1 MWAPDR
7 PNGGDRRAADGLNPA
22 AAPASRIGGGGTM
35 WRISDPELQ
44 RRRRRVLEEASRRG
58 AAAFVAYSPTS
69 IFYLTN
75 FHFIPTERPIAL
87 VLEESGRCGLL
98 VPRLEREHAQMAARV
113 DEVRDYPEYP
123 GDVHPMEHLAR
134 WLRDRGL
141 ARAHLL
147 AEAAGYASAWGYQ
160 GPPLAE
166 LLPDARITVDTRLI
180 ERHRMVK
187 SAEEIALI
195 RESCRWAGRAHRLL
209 QEYAAAGAS
218 EVAISHRA
226 SHEATM
232 AMLQAC
238 GEARPV
244 VPPSAHAGFR
254 GQVGPN
260 SALPHAVTINAVLR
274 PGDVLVTGATAH
286 VGGYCSELERTM
298 FVGEPSP
305 EQARF
310 FRHMVAL
317 QEVAFAAIK
326 PGVPCAAVDREV
338 RRYYDEHGLWPY
350 WRHHVGHNI
359 GLLGHEAPF
368 LDVGDETVIE
378 PGMLFTVEP
387 GLYVPGMGGFRHSD
401 TVLVTDQGIEILTDY
416 PRDLESLICG

>member
-1 MWAPDR
+1 M
-7 PNGGDRRAADGLNPA
+7 ADGGL
-22 AAPASRIGGGGTM
+22 
-35 WRISDPELQ
+35 WRISDGELA
-44 RRRRRVLEEASRRG
+44 RRRRRVLAELSERG
-58 AAAFVAYSPTS
+58 AAAFLSYNPTS

-87 VLEESGRCGLL
+87 VLTEAGRCLL
-98 VPRLEREHAQMAARV
+98 FVPRLELEHAQLVARV

-123 GDVHPMEHLAR
+123 GDVHPMERLAQ
-134 WLRDRGL
+134 WLGELGL
-141 ARAHLL
+141 RSAHLL
-147 AEAAGYASAWGYQ
+147 AEAPGYASPWGYQ

-166 LLPDARITVDTRLI
+166 LLPDARVTVDAKLI

-187 SAEEIALI
+187 SEEEIALI
-195 RESCRWAGRAHRLL
+195 RESCRWANLAHELL
-209 QEYAAAGAS
+209 QEYSRAGAS
-218 EVAISHRA
+218 EVEIAHRA

-232 AMLQAC
+232 AMVRAF
-238 GEARPV
+238 GRGRRPTG
-244 VPPSAHAGFR
+244 PLAAHAGFR

-260 SALPHAVTINAVLR
+260 AALPHAVTTNAILK
-274 PGDVLVTGATAH
+274 PGDVLVTGATAF

-298 FVGEPSP
+298 FVGEPSA
-305 EQARF
+305 EQVRF
-310 FRHMVAL
+310 FRHMVELQDVAL
-317 QEVAFAAIK
+317 QAIK

-359 GLLGHEAPF
+359 GLQGHEAPF

-387 GLYVPGMGGFRHSD
+387 GLYVPGLGGFRHSD
-401 TVLVTDQGIEILTDY
+401 TVLVTEEGIEILTYY
-416 PRDLESLICG
+416 PRDLESLICGV